1 MKIVSFDVGIK
12 NMAYCILEVSG
23 NCIDIRK
30 WGIMDLVNSVS
41 NEKKTCC
48 FLQANGKTCS
58 NMAKYTCGDKSYCNK
73 HATKSNLLV
82 FKKEFKK
89 THISKQPINDLQTT
103 AHNLFLVSE
112 KKPKGQLV
120 ELLTKH
126 YEKTCLHPYKPKKTY
141 CDDFDL
147 ITIGKE
153 LKKKGQ
159 TIFDDS
165 INLVLIENQIS
176 PIANRMKTI
185 QGMLAQYFIM
195 DMNEID
201 IKFISSQNK
210 LKYFYKAKQ
219 SNTTNTTNTTNIRH
233 EYKDNKKN
241 AILFS
246 IEMLEKYHL
255 DSWKQIL
262 DTSKKDDLADAFLQ
276 GIWYIENNIFSA

>member
-1 MKIVSFDVGIK
+1 M
-12 NMAYCILEVSG
+12 
-23 NCIDIRK
+23 
-30 WGIMDLVNSVS
+30 
-41 NEKKTCC
+41 
-48 FLQANGKTCS
+48 
-58 NMAKYTCGDKSYCNK
+58 
-73 HATKSNLLV
+73 
-82 FKKEFKK
+82 
-89 THISKQPINDLQTT
+89 
-103 AHNLFLVSE
+103 
-112 KKPKGQLV
+112 
-120 ELLTKH
+120 
-126 YEKTCLHPYKPKKTY
+126 
-141 CDDFDL
+141 
-147 ITIGKE
+147 
-153 LKKKGQ
+153 
-159 TIFDDS
+159 
-165 INLVLIENQIS
+165 VLIENQIS

-195 DMNEID
+195 DMDEID

-219 SNTTNTTNTTNIRH
+219 SNTSNIRH